1 MEALII
7 LKSAVKSLMA
17 SQASNSYHEE
27 EVKRAPINNFSLHR
41 TLLIPIFI
49 LIIITYGCKKSPVEP
64 KFDPELLVSKLNIA
78 LVISG
83 SESVDVSALDNQ
95 RNIDDFTVSTMDAG
109 IASVTTSGNTFTI
122 TGVDYGITEIIVT
135 SASGKKV
142 ELTVIIYNP
151 QVLETEELL
160 ITFSQAFESRW
171 NSSGYFPPEGSFYH
185 PLTSNGFKPL
195 GSLGF
200 EGIYDPNNTHGV
212 MVLKAKD
219 GSNALAQPVDYTL
232 LWTDVGTIGANGTF
246 WIPVPP
252 AGYKAMGIVAQAG
265 HTKPDLDDVV
275 CVREDLTIPGESGIL
290 IWYFSKMLSDMDGF
304 SSWLIEQPVA
314 GPHEDAYLSTG
325 TFVATGESYVLG
337 PGSPPAVNTVMNV
350 LNVNLPM
357 LAETP
362 YQDYAPTLNGYDPPP
377 EETVPILAREM
388 LVPCTIL
395 NDPLYDNNQMWRITN
410 SPFYRLERHV
420 FYKLIYHNHNQTS
433 VMQHNSYTQTIGVTT
448 TESDEF
454 WTETSISITAEA
466 GISIFGI
473 GGKISTTVS
482 RSFGYSTMT
491 SVAELQQDEYES
503 GVDVL
508 PGKAVA
514 IWQRYNRFVL
524 KRHNGTALEPVKAWE
539 FGINSFITDE
549 YPD

>member
-1 MEALII
+1 
-7 LKSAVKSLMA
+7 
-17 SQASNSYHEE
+17 
-27 EVKRAPINNFSLHR
+27 
-41 TLLIPIFI
+41 
-49 LIIITYGCKKSPVEP
+49 
-64 KFDPELLVSKLNIA
+64 
-78 LVISG
+78 
-83 SESVDVSALDNQ
+83 
-95 RNIDDFTVSTMDAG
+95 
-109 IASVTTSGNTFTI
+109 
-122 TGVDYGITEIIVT
+122 
-135 SASGKKV
+135 
-142 ELTVIIYNP
+142 
-151 QVLETEELL
+151 
-160 ITFSQAFESRW
+160 
-171 NSSGYFPPEGSFYH
+171 
-185 PLTSNGFKPL
+185 
-195 GSLGF
+195 
-200 EGIYDPNNTHGV
+200 
-212 MVLKAKD
+212 
-219 GSNALAQPVDYTL
+219 
-232 LWTDVGTIGANGTF
+232 
-246 WIPVPP
+246 
-252 AGYKAMGIVAQAG
+252 
-265 HTKPDLDDVV
+265 
-275 CVREDLTIPGESGIL
+275 
-290 IWYFSKMLSDMDGF
+290 MDGF